1 MRSDRIKKGTDRA
14 PHRSLLRATG
24 VIERESD
31 FEKPF
36 IAVVNSY
43 VDIVPGHAH
52 LREFVES
59 IKRYIREAGGVPF
72 EFNTIGVDDG
82 IAMGHEGMRWSLPSR
97 ELIAD
102 SVETM
107 LTAHAFD
114 AAIFIPN
121 CDKIVPGM
129 LMAALRVNIPSIFVS
144 GGPMRAGV
152 LPSSGRVVDL
162 VSVFEALGQLK
173 KGEITEE
180 DLKEIET
187 YACPG
192 CGSCSGLFTANS
204 MNSLLEA
211 LGLALPGNGT
221 ILAEDPRRE
230 ELKRKA
236 AYRVVDLAFEDLKPR
251 DIVSLASFENA
262 FRLDVAMGGSTN
274 TVLHTL
280 AAAEEAGIPFP
291 LERLDEIGRTTP
303 TLSKIA
309 PSSAYHMEDL
319 ERAGGI
325 HAILKELARGGYLRL
340 EAMTV
345 QGKTL
350 GEVLEEGDFEIR
362 DDRVIR
368 RLENPYDEKGGL
380 RILFG
385 NLAPEG
391 AVVKTAGV
399 EPKMMRHTGPARV
412 FDSEEEAQAAINGG
426 KIQPG
431 DVVVIRYEGPKGGPG
446 MREMLAPTSALV
458 GMGLGDSVALITDGR
473 FSGGTRGAAIG
484 HVSPEAAEGGPIGLV
499 EEGDLIAIDLV
510 EGKVD
515 LLVDEAELAR
525 RRARFKPLKKP
536 VNGSWLKRY
545 RALVTN
551 ASRGAVLRE
560 PE

>member
-31 FEKPF
+31 FDKPF

-52 LREFVES
+52 LREFVQS

-107 LTAHAFD
+107 LIAHAFD

-173 KGEITEE
+173 KGEIGEE
-180 DLKEIET
+180 ELREIET

-230 ELKRKA
+230 ELKKKA
-236 AYRVVDLAFEDLKPR
+236 AYRVVELAFEDLKPR
-251 DIVSLASFENA
+251 DVVTQASFENA

-280 AAAEEAGIPFP
+280 AAAQEAGIPFP

-303 TLSKIA
+303 TLAKIA

-319 ERAGGI
+319 DRAGGI
-325 HAILKELARGGYLRL
+325 HAILKELARGGYLNL

-350 GEVLEEGDFEIR
+350 GEVLEEGDFAIQDE
-362 DDRVIR
+362 RVIR

-385 NLAPEG
+385 SLAPEG

-399 EPKMMRHTGPARV
+399 DPKMMRHTGPARV

-426 KIQPG
+426 RIRPG

-458 GMGLGDSVALITDGR
+458 GMGLGDSVALVTDGR

-499 EEGDLIAIDLV
+499 EEGDPIAIDLV
-510 EGKVD
+510 EGRVD
-515 LLVDEAELAR
+515 LLVDEAELER
-525 RRARFKPLKKP
+525 RKARFKPLKKP

-551 ASRGAVLRE
+551 ASKGAVLRE

>member
-1 MRSDRIKKGTDRA
+1 MRSDRIKKGASRA

-52 LREFVES
+52 LREFVQS
-59 IKRYIREAGGVPF
+59 IKAYIREAGGVPF

-129 LMAALRVNIPSIFVS
+129 LMAAVRVNIPSIFIS

-152 LPSSGRVVDL
+152 LPDGRVVDL
-162 VSVFEALGQLK
+162 ISVFEALGAYE
-173 KGEITEE
+173 KGEVSEE
-180 DLKEIET
+180 ELKEIET
-187 YACPG
+187 YACPS
-192 CGSCSGLFTANS
+192 CGSCAGLFTANS
-204 MNSLLEA
+204 MNCLLEA

-230 ELKRKA
+230 ELKKRA
-236 AYRVVDLAFEDLKPR
+236 AYRVVELARENLKPR
-251 DIVSLASFENA
+251 DILDLRAFENA

-280 AAAEEAGIPFP
+280 AVAQEAGLEFP
-291 LERLDEIGRTTP
+291 LQKLDEIGRETP
-303 TLSKIA
+303 TLAKIA
-309 PSSAYHMEDL
+309 PSSSYHMEDL
-319 ERAGGI
+319 DRAGGI
-325 HAILKELARGGYLRL
+325 YAILGELAKGGYLHL
-340 EAMTV
+340 EANTV
-345 QGKTL
+345 LGRPL
-350 GEVLEEGDFEIR
+350 GELLGGHEIR
-362 DDRVIR
+362 DERVIR
-368 RLENPYDEKGGL
+368 RLENPYSARGGL

-385 NLAPEG
+385 SLAPEG
-391 AVVKTAGV
+391 AVVKTAAV
-399 EPKMMRHTGPARV
+399 EPAMMRHRGPAKV
-412 FDSEEEAQAAINGG
+412 FDSEEEAQQAINQGA
-426 KIQPG
+426 IVPG

-458 GMGLGDSVALITDGR
+458 GMGLGDKVALVTDGR

-484 HVSPEAAEGGPIGLV
+484 HVSPEAAEGGPIALV
-499 EEGDLIAIDLV
+499 QNGDLIDIDLI
-510 EGKVD
+510 EGRID
-515 LLVDEAELAR
+515 LLVSESELAR
-525 RRARFKPLKKP
+525 RRAGFEPRLRP
-536 VNGSWLKRY
+536 VEGSWLKRY

-551 ASRGAVLRE
+551 AAKGAVLAT
-560 PE
+560 PEI

>member
-1 MRSDRIKKGTDRA
+1 MRSDRIKKGADRA

-52 LREFVES
+52 LGKFVES
-59 IKRYIREAGGVPF
+59 IKAYIREAGGVPF

-82 IAMGHEGMRWSLPSR
+82 IAMGHEGMKWSLPSR

-129 LMAALRVNIPSIFVS
+129 LMAALRTNIPSIFIS

-162 VSVFEALGQLK
+162 ISVFEALGELK
-173 KGEITEE
+173 KGAISEE
-180 DLKEIET
+180 ELKEIET

-221 ILAEDPRRE
+221 VLADDPRRE
-230 ELKRKA
+230 ELKKRA
-236 AYRVVDLAFEDLKPR
+236 AYRAVELAFEDLKPR
-251 DIVSLASFENA
+251 DLLDLASFENA

-291 LERLDEIGRTTP
+291 LSRLDEIGRTTP
-303 TLSKIA
+303 NLVKIA
-309 PSSAYHMEDL
+309 PSSPYHMEDL
-319 ERAGGI
+319 DRAGGI
-325 HAILKELARGGYLRL
+325 HAVLKELARGGYLNL
-340 EAMTV
+340 NAKTV
-345 QGKTL
+345 LGKTL
-350 GEVLEEGDFEIR
+350 GEVLEEGDFAIK

-368 RLENPYDEKGGL
+368 RLEAPYSQSGGL

-385 NLAPEG
+385 SLAPEG

-399 EPKMMRHTGPARV
+399 DPKMLRHTGPARV
-412 FDSEEEAQAAINGG
+412 FDSEEAAQAAINGG
-426 KIQPG
+426 AIKPG
-431 DVVVIRYEGPKGGPG
+431 DVVIIRYEGPRGGPG

-458 GMGLGDSVALITDGR
+458 GMGLGDKVALITDGR

-499 EEGDLIAIDLV
+499 EEGDRIAIDLV
-510 EGKVD
+510 EGRVE
-515 LLVDEAELAR
+515 LLVPEEELAR
-525 RRARFKPLKKP
+525 RRAAFKPLVKP
-536 VNGSWLKRY
+536 VQGSWLKRY

-560 PE
+560 P

>member
-1 MRSDRIKKGTDRA
+1 MRSDRIKKGADRA

-52 LREFVES
+52 LGKFVES
-59 IKRYIREAGGVPF
+59 IKAYIREAGGVPF

-82 IAMGHEGMRWSLPSR
+82 IAMGHEGMKWSLPSR

-129 LMAALRVNIPSIFVS
+129 LMAALRTNIPSIFIS

-162 VSVFEALGQLK
+162 ISVFEALGELK
-173 KGEITEE
+173 KGAISEE
-180 DLKEIET
+180 ELKEIET

-221 ILAEDPRRE
+221 VLADDPRRE
-230 ELKRKA
+230 ELKKRA
-236 AYRVVDLAFEDLKPR
+236 AYRAVELAFEDLKPR
-251 DIVSLASFENA
+251 DLLDLASFENA

-291 LERLDEIGRTTP
+291 LSRLDEIGRTTP
-303 TLSKIA
+303 NLVKIA
-309 PSSAYHMEDL
+309 PSSPYHMEDL
-319 ERAGGI
+319 DRAGGI
-325 HAILKELARGGYLRL
+325 HAVLKELARGGYLNL
-340 EAMTV
+340 NAKTV
-345 QGKTL
+345 LGKTL
-350 GEVLEEGDFEIR
+350 GEVLEEGDFAIK

-368 RLENPYDEKGGL
+368 RLEAPYSQSGGL

-385 NLAPEG
+385 SLAPEG

-399 EPKMMRHTGPARV
+399 DPKMLRHTGPARV
-412 FDSEEEAQAAINGG
+412 FDSEEAAQAAINGG
-426 KIQPG
+426 AIKPG
-431 DVVVIRYEGPKGGPG
+431 DVVVIRYEGPRGGPG

-458 GMGLGDSVALITDGR
+458 GMGLGDKVALITDGR

-499 EEGDLIAIDLV
+499 EEGDRIAIDLV
-510 EGKVD
+510 EGRVE
-515 LLVDEAELAR
+515 LLVPEEELAR
-525 RRARFKPLKKP
+525 RRAAFKPLVKP
-536 VNGSWLKRY
+536 VQGSWLKRY

-560 PE
+560 P